1 MSQPTPQ
8 MLVSAGLKVCRAEF
22 YLRTA
27 IIQPV
32 FECEGR
38 LHDIVCSSIMQVGQ
52 ANFSVDDD
60 FYLGHSGSLHTQK
73 TGTCL
78 LRKYGFQG
86 IIYFAAPRGLQGGL
100 WNPWFPTRD

>member
-1 MSQPTPQ
+1 
-8 MLVSAGLKVCRAEF
+8 
-22 YLRTA
+22 
-27 IIQPV
+27 
-32 FECEGR
+32 
-38 LHDIVCSSIMQVGQ
+38 MQVGQ
-52 ANFSVDDD
+52 ANFSVGDD
-60 FYLGHSGSLHTQK
+60 FYLGHSGSLYTQK

>member
-8 MLVSAGLKVCRAEF
+8 ILVSAGLKVCRGEF

-60 FYLGHSGSLHTQK
+60 FYLGHSGSLYTQK

-78 LRKYGFQG
+78 VRKYGFQE
-86 IIYFAAPRGLQGGL
+86 IIYFAAPHGLQG
-100 WNPWFPTRD
+100 FPTRG